1 MYKEDGLTYLED
13 HELDVL
19 ERATLDEARHR
30 LYNDRA
36 LLWEALGPD
45 ALPNDPA
52 QSKRLED
59 AVAAALVDGDNVE
72 LGRLL
77 ANMALEFAFKSC
89 HDQILDDWQRYV
101 GDDGDYYEED

>member
-13 HELDVL
+13 DDLDVL
-19 ERATLDEARHR
+19 ERAAYDEARHR

-45 ALPNDPA
+45 GLPRDIA
-52 QSKRLED
+52 QAKKLEE
-59 AVAAALVDGDNVE
+59 AIAAALHEGEHEE

-77 ANMALEFAFKSC
+77 ANMALEYAFSCC
-89 HDQILDDWQRYV
+89 HDQIIDDWENYLDEV
-101 GDDGDYYEED
+101 G